1 VKCHFS
7 ICSVVTISS
16 NGRNL
21 LQAVDVQLLWEK
33 MLNQCLLP
41 CDDGKD
47 WRDMGLKSM
56 GRDLLTTLWAEPKRD
71 IWERAGLDMDC
82 NPIFSTNHPIKC
94 GYPSLTRTHI
104 TIRLVVRKSSM
115 YLVLSFFVQLW
126 LRSAQI
132 PARTIAKR
140 GVDREVEE
148 MWQQLAAAESRVEQ
162 ATMCGSC
169 FTSQGRHRK
178 WRQAAGK
185 HPSIML
191 FHFLAFGWF
200 GNHYSIL

>member
-1 VKCHFS
+1 MRRWF
-7 ICSVVTISS
+7 
-16 NGRNL
+16 
-21 LQAVDVQLLWEK
+21 A
-33 MLNQCLLP
+33 
-41 CDDGKD
+41 D

-56 GRDLLTTLWAEPKRD
+56 GRDLWTTLWAEPKRD
-71 IWERAGLDMDC
+71 IWERAGLVMDC
-82 NPIFSTNHPIKC
+82 NPIFSTNHPTKW

-126 LRSAQI
+126 LRSGQI
-132 PARTIAKR
+132 PARTLAKR
-140 GVDREVEE
+140 GGDREVEE

-169 FTSQGRHRK
+169 FTSQRRHRK
-178 WRQAAGK
+178 WWQAGK
-185 HPSIML
+185 HPSIIL

-200 GNHYSIL
+200 GHHYIAI